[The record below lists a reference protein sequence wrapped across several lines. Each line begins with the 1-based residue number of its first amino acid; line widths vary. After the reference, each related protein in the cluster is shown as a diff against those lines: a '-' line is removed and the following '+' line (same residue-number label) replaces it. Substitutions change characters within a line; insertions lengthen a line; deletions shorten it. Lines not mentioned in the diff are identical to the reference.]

1 VRNPQQHPPTRVGE
15 KRTRGAYAH
24 LSIAAKVA
32 IGESAS
38 KNGNEFCISLSKDHP
53 EVWGLGKPLPPS
65 TVSDLKKNLPALRQ
79 EYEDGKPKR
88 ARGKHPRDVP
98 DELVQAV
105 VEYANEEGKSFGRT
119 TTTAVSQKFAE
130 LGSGRKVSPKFL
142 WNLRQK
148 EAFSLMKQHPL
159 GSLELDNEVEL
170 EAAVRAMWQYNHVL
184 CVDHGVLPHNTI
196 FVDEKPVVQ
205 EKHDDQLI
213 WRLRGSGPAFV
224 RTHGKDKVR
233 FTVILPFT
241 ASGFKFS
248 LTVLFP
254 GPNQLRVK
262 VLEGYPVLVIFTPT
276 AMMNSDAFQFM
287 LERAIFPNRPPE
299 SKDTDLRAVWYDN
312 HGSHISENT
321 QAWFHNQPNLVGGEL
336 PPGTTKYA
344 QPSPHRARHIA
355 HAISRERTPDGT
367 SPMPL
372 TGMSVLRTRTP
383 TAPLNTTSTK

>member
-1 VRNPQQHPPTRVGE
+1 MSPSQNGSAQTATELSATTSTPQPVRNPQQHPPTRVGE

-142 WNLRQK
+142 WTLRQK

-170 EAAVRAMWQYNHVL
+170 EAAVRSMWQYNHVL

-196 FVDEKPVVQ
+196 LVRRETSGAGEARRPVD
-205 EKHDDQLI
+205 LAAT
-213 WRLRGSGPAFV
+213 GV
-224 RTHGKDKVR
+224 RTCLRTDSWQGQ
-233 FTVILPFT
+233 
-241 ASGFKFS
+241 SS
-248 LTVLFP
+248 LH
-254 GPNQLRVK
+254 
-262 VLEGYPVLVIFTPT
+262 GYPPLHRFGVQISSHCFVPWAEST
-276 AMMNSDAFQFM
+276 AREGPGRLPGVGD
-287 LERAIFPNRPPE
+287 
-299 SKDTDLRAVWYDN
+299 
-312 HGSHISENT
+312 
-321 QAWFHNQPNLVGGEL
+321 FHADRHDEL
-336 PPGTTKYA
+336 
-344 QPSPHRARHIA
+344 
-355 HAISRERTPDGT
+355 
-367 SPMPL
+367 
-372 TGMSVLRTRTP
+372 
-383 TAPLNTTSTK
+383 